1 MNKSFK
7 LILIA
12 VLFLVI
18 LGVAAVLYGDL
29 SGQYSE
35 DMLVMEETG
44 ELKAVNFTVLDN
56 AGNETTLFENNVS
69 GVVVNFWASWC
80 QPCKSEMEHFEK
92 MFKKYGDKI
101 QFMMVNMTDGSR
113 ETIETASAYIKETG
127 YTFPVF
133 YDSYLSAANAY
144 MVASIPATYF
154 IDKSGNVVT
163 YANGMINEKQLESG
177 IAMLIQE

>member
-1 MNKSFK
+1 M
-7 LILIA
+7 A
-12 VLFLVI
+12 V
-18 LGVAAVLYGDL
+18 VLYGDL

-35 DMLVMEETG
+35 NTLVMEETG
-44 ELKAVNFTVLDN
+44 ELKAVNFTVLDS
-56 AGNETTLFENNVS
+56 AGNETTLFENNVT

-80 QPCKSEMEHFEK
+80 QPCKNEMEHFEK

-113 ETIETASAYIKETG
+113 ETIETASAYIKENG

-154 IDKSGNVVT
+154 IDKNGNVVT
-163 YANGMINEKQLESG
+163 YANGMINENQLESG
-177 IAMLIQE
+177 IAMLLQE